1 MTKVKI
7 LHYSTHNEDCGI
19 GKYQEQ
25 FLAAMNEAASK
36 DVENQFF
43 KYSPNQT
50 KIMSFEQFT
59 PVLNE
64 LKGTL
69 RNFDLLHVQHELS
82 FYKHDELSRIV
93 NGAHEIGKRVIITV
107 HTAPDAQYK
116 TPFREGYGPRSIVKF
131 IREKRAAEEFKK
143 VHLEPISSADLV
155 LVHNTTTRDN
165 LVKHGINKANIQLIT
180 LPVPSLSF
188 DESSN
193 EIKSALNFTKGD
205 VIIASVG
212 FVSKTKG
219 VKQAVKALKYL
230 PENYKLAIIG
240 GVHPS
245 GGGEDYLDEVT
256 DLIIELDLKQR
267 VYITGFVEED
277 KTLNALIRECDVCIY
292 PYDRKYYS
300 FVSSAALNNA
310 LANHKPAIVYPTPP
324 FIEMNGS
331 GTVAI
336 TKSANYYELARYI
349 LAADYTILAQ
359 RSKEYAKEFNYLDEA
374 TKLVTIYQSEVEKTQ
389 E

>member
-25 FLAAMNEAASK
+25 FLSAMKEVSVK
-36 DVENQFF
+36 DVDNEFF
-43 KYSPNQT
+43 EYSPNQT
-50 KIMSFEQFT
+50 KVMSYNQFT
-59 PVLNE
+59 AVLDE
-64 LKGTL
+64 LKEQL
-69 RNFDLLHVQHELS
+69 RGFDLLHIQHELS
-82 FYKHDELSRIV
+82 FYKHDELGRIV
-93 NGAHEIGKRVIITV
+93 NAAHELGKRVIITV

-116 TPFREGYGPRSIVKF
+116 VPFREGYGPRSIVKF
-131 IREKRAAEEFKK
+131 IREKRAAKEFNE
-143 VHLEPISSADLV
+143 VHLEPLRRADLV
-155 LVHNTTTRDN
+155 LVHNATTSDN
-165 LVKHGINKANIQLIT
+165 LVKHGVDRASIQQIT

-188 DESSN
+188 DEKSS
-193 EIKSALNFTKGD
+193 EIKDALRYTQND
-205 VIIASVG
+205 IIIASVG
-212 FVSKTKG
+212 FVSETKG

-245 GGGEDYLDEVT
+245 GGGEAYLDEVCDT
-256 DLIIELDLKQR
+256 IIDLELKDR
-267 VYITGFVEED
+267 VYITGFIEED
-277 KTLNALIRECDVCIY
+277 ARLNSLIRECDVCIY

-324 FIEMNGS
+324 FIEMNAK

-349 LAADYTILAQ
+349 VDADYKLLAG
-359 RSKEYAKEFNYLDEA
+359 RSKEYATEFGYLDEA
-374 TKLVTIYQSEVEKTQ
+374 KKLVMIYQTQ
-389 E
+389 ATLL